1 MVREIKSRQPKDA
14 EKLAPYLLECY
25 EVTAV
30 CPKCHHER
38 TMGNLFLRRWVGG
51 QKTIGELRARLRC
64 HKCGQRGCTVRVIR
78 LPR

>member
-1 MVREIKSRQPKDA
+1 MGREVKPHEPEDS
-14 EKLAPYLLECY
+14 EKLQEYLLECY
-25 EVTAV
+25 EVTAA

-51 QKTIGELRARLRC
+51 QKTIGELKARLRC
-64 HKCGQRGCTVRVIR
+64 HKCGQRGCAVTVIR